1 MDLFVCSNILII
13 KKCKYPTKIIIN
25 TSHCEILLLLLLSHL
40 LWLLPPPPPTPLADP
55 VVTGTPTT
63 KVSSL
68 STWSSCEALT
78 MAPAWF
84 PLCWVANTPRK
95 ILDPPNNPGS
105 AGPLS
110 CGHRQLPLSQAQ
122 VRQESQIP
130 SNCRDA
136 QQALQCPLETC
147 SQYVYIGKELSILS
161 LEMREWENISILQGN
176 LINPQVIHFAP
187 TLILN
192 IS

>member
-1 MDLFVCSNILII
+1 MRL
-13 KKCKYPTKIIIN
+13 
-25 TSHCEILLLLLLSHL
+25 LLLLLLSHL
-40 LWLLPPPPPTPLADP
+40 LWLLPPPPPTPPLDL
-55 VVTGTPTT
+55 VVTGTPMIE
-63 KVSSL
+63 VSSL
-68 STWSSCEALT
+68 STWSPWEALT
-78 MAPAWF
+78 MGPAWF
-84 PLCWVANTPRK
+84 PLSWAANTPRK
-95 ILDPPNNPGS
+95 ILDPPKNSGN

-110 CGHRQLPLSQAQ
+110 CGHRQLPLSQSQ

-147 SQYVYIGKELSILS
+147 SQYIYIGKELSILS
-161 LEMREWENISILQGN
+161 LEMREWENISILQRN
-176 LINPQVIHFAP
+176 LINPQVIHFPP